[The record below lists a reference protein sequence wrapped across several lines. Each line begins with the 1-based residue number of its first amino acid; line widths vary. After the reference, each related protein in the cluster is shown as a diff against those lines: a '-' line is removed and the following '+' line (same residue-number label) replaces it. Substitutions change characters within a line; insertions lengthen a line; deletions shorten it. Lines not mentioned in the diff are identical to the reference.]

1 MGAGTAAHSRCAS
14 RAALHASTNVPASPS
29 DTSATVSNVNAGFVE
44 VIRPPGAPS
53 GGRPPIIEAT
63 VRVSE
68 AVPSR
73 ASVVRILSAS
83 RPLSF
88 AYLGTILHQS
98 LGTLLTVKSGYVE
111 RHTGRLVGLKD
122 VGIVDK
128 AIANSVPAIPRPI
141 VKRISGRYIAGDTLD
156 EAISEVRDLNE
167 QGCVATIDLL
177 GESTESKADATATL
191 RDYEK
196 VVDALDEHG
205 LDSGISVKLTGLG
218 LTLDEQL
225 CRANLEE
232 VVEYAKERGR
242 FVRVDMED
250 SPYTEATLRIVE
262 DTHAR
267 HGNTGAVLQAYMRR
281 SIEDVQLAIQAGYSV
296 RLCKG
301 IYDEPRSIAYKDFD
315 TVRQNYIFLLDELL
329 KGGVY
334 VGIATHDEF
343 LIWHA
348 LRLIHQL
355 EVPEDRYEF
364 QMLLGVDEELRSIL
378 VGAGHKLR
386 VYVPF
391 GEDWYEY
398 SSRRLK
404 ENPKIA
410 GYVARDVIG
419 GITAKVKR

>member
-1 MGAGTAAHSRCAS
+1 M
-14 RAALHASTNVPASPS
+14 
-29 DTSATVSNVNAGFVE
+29 
-44 VIRPPGAPS
+44 
-53 GGRPPIIEAT
+53 
-63 VRVSE
+63 
-68 AVPSR
+68 
-73 ASVVRILSAS
+73 
-83 RPLSF
+83 
-88 AYLGTILHQS
+88 
-98 LGTLLTVKSGYVE
+98 
-111 RHTGRLVGLKD
+111 
-122 VGIVDK
+122 GIVDK
-128 AIANSVPAIPRPI
+128 AIANSVPVIPRPI

-156 EAISEVRDLNE
+156 EAVSTVRDLNE

-177 GESTESKADATATL
+177 GESTESKADAAGKL
-191 RDYEK
+191 KDYKK
-196 VVDALDEHG
+196 VVDALEANG
-205 LDSGISVKLTGLG
+205 LKGGISVKLTGLG
-218 LTLDEQL
+218 LTLGEEL

-232 VVEYAKERGR
+232 IVEYAGARGR

-250 SPYTEATLRIVE
+250 SPHTQTTLNMVRE
-262 DTHAR
+262 MHSR
-267 HGNTGAVLQAYMRR
+267 HENTGAVLQAYMRR
-281 SIEDVQLAIQAGYSV
+281 SIEDVQRVIEAGFSV

-398 SSRRLK
+398 STRRLK

-419 GITAKVKR
+419 SITGKVKS

>member
-1 MGAGTAAHSRCAS
+1 
-14 RAALHASTNVPASPS
+14 
-29 DTSATVSNVNAGFVE
+29 
-44 VIRPPGAPS
+44 
-53 GGRPPIIEAT
+53 
-63 VRVSE
+63 
-68 AVPSR
+68 
-73 ASVVRILSAS
+73 
-83 RPLSF
+83 
-88 AYLGTILHQS
+88 
-98 LGTLLTVKSGYVE
+98 
-111 RHTGRLVGLKD
+111 

-128 AIANSVPAIPRPI
+128 AIAHSLPAVPRLI
-141 VKRISGRYIAGDTLD
+141 VKRISSRYIAGDTLD
-156 EAISEVRDLNE
+156 EAISTVRDLNA

-177 GESTESKADATATL
+177 GESTESKADAAATL

-196 VVDALDEHG
+196 VVDALEVHG

-232 VVEYAKERGR
+232 IVEYAKERGR
-242 FVRVDMED
+242 FVRVDMEN
-250 SPYTEATLRIVE
+250 SPYTEATLRIVH
-262 DTHAR
+262 DTYGH
-267 HGNTGAVLQAYMRR
+267 HENTGAVLQAYMRR
-281 SIEDVQLAIQAGYSV
+281 SIEDVQRVIDAGFSV

-355 EVPEDRYEF
+355 EVPEDCYEF

-398 SSRRLK
+398 STRRLK

-410 GYVARDVIG
+410 GYVTRDVIG
-419 GITAKVKR
+419 SITGSIKR

>member
-1 MGAGTAAHSRCAS
+1 MGVA
-14 RAALHASTNVPASPS
+14 
-29 DTSATVSNVNAGFVE
+29 
-44 VIRPPGAPS
+44 
-53 GGRPPIIEAT
+53 
-63 VRVSE
+63 
-68 AVPSR
+68 
-73 ASVVRILSAS
+73 
-83 RPLSF
+83 
-88 AYLGTILHQS
+88 
-98 LGTLLTVKSGYVE
+98 
-111 RHTGRLVGLKD
+111 
-122 VGIVDK
+122 DK
-128 AIANSVPAIPRPI
+128 AIANSVPIIPRPI
-141 VKRISGRYIAGDTLD
+141 VKKISSRYIAGDTLE
-156 EAISEVRDLNE
+156 EAVSTIRALNNE
-167 QGCVATIDLL
+167 GCVATIDLL
-177 GESTESKADATATL
+177 GESTESKADAASKL
-191 RDYEK
+191 KDYKK
-196 VVDALDEHG
+196 VVDALDEHD
-205 LDSGISVKLTGLG
+205 LNSGISVKLTGLG
-218 LTLDEQL
+218 LTLNEEL

-232 VVEYAKERGR
+232 IIEYAGARDR

-250 SPYTEATLRIVE
+250 SPYTEVTLNMVR
-262 DTHAR
+262 DMHGR
-267 HGNTGAVLQAYMRR
+267 HENTGAVLQAYMRR
-281 SIEDVQLAIQAGYSV
+281 SIEDVQNIIEAGFSV

-364 QMLLGVDEELRSIL
+364 QMLLGVDEQLRSIL

-398 SSRRLK
+398 STRRLK

-410 GYVARDVIG
+410 GYVTKDVIG
-419 GITAKVKR
+419 SITGRIKR

>member
-1 MGAGTAAHSRCAS
+1 MG
-14 RAALHASTNVPASPS
+14 V
-29 DTSATVSNVNAGFVE
+29 
-44 VIRPPGAPS
+44 
-53 GGRPPIIEAT
+53 
-63 VRVSE
+63 
-68 AVPSR
+68 
-73 ASVVRILSAS
+73 
-83 RPLSF
+83 
-88 AYLGTILHQS
+88 
-98 LGTLLTVKSGYVE
+98 
-111 RHTGRLVGLKD
+111 
-122 VGIVDK
+122 VDK
-128 AIANSVPAIPRPI
+128 AIANSVPIIPRPI
-141 VKRISGRYIAGDTLD
+141 VKKISSRYIAGDTLQ
-156 EAISEVRDLNE
+156 EAVSTIRDLNK

-177 GESTESKADATATL
+177 GESTESKADAVSKL

-196 VVDALDEHG
+196 VVDALDEHD

-218 LTLDEQL
+218 LTLNEEL

-232 VVEYAKERGR
+232 VIEYAAARNR

-250 SPYTEATLRIVE
+250 SPHTDKTLEIVH
-262 DTHAR
+262 DMYGR
-267 HGNTGAVLQAYMRR
+267 HENTGAVLQAYMRR
-281 SIEDVQLAIQAGYSV
+281 SIEDVQNIIASGFSV

-315 TVRQNYIFLLDELL
+315 TVRQNYIFLLEELL
-329 KGGVY
+329 EGGVY

-355 EVPEDRYEF
+355 EIPEDRYEF

-378 VGAGHKLR
+378 VEDGHKLR

-398 SSRRLK
+398 STRRLK

-410 GYVARDVIG
+410 GYVTKDVIG
-419 GITAKVKR
+419 SITDRLKR

>member
-1 MGAGTAAHSRCAS
+1 
-14 RAALHASTNVPASPS
+14 V
-29 DTSATVSNVNAGFVE
+29 GF
-44 VIRPPGAPS
+44 S
-53 GGRPPIIEAT
+53 
-63 VRVSE
+63 
-68 AVPSR
+68 
-73 ASVVRILSAS
+73 
-83 RPLSF
+83 
-88 AYLGTILHQS
+88 
-98 LGTLLTVKSGYVE
+98 
-111 RHTGRLVGLKD
+111 D

-141 VKRISGRYIAGDTLD
+141 VKRISSRYIAGDTLD
-156 EAISEVRDLNE
+156 KAISTVRGLNE
-167 QGCVATIDLL
+167 GGCLATIDLL
-177 GESTESKADATATL
+177 GESTESKGDATTTL

-196 VVDALDEHG
+196 VLDALDAHG
-205 LDSGISVKLTGLG
+205 LASGISVKLTGLG
-218 LTLDEQL
+218 LTLNEQL
-225 CRANLEE
+225 CRTNLEE
-232 VVEYAKERGR
+232 IVEYAKERGR

-267 HGNTGAVLQAYMRR
+267 YGNTGAVLQAYMRR
-281 SIEDVQLAIQAGYSV
+281 SIEDVQLAIRAGYSV

-391 GEDWYEY
+391 GRDWYEY
-398 SSRRLK
+398 STRRLK

-410 GYVARDVIG
+410 GYVARDLVG
-419 GITAKVKR
+419 GITARMKR

>member
-1 MGAGTAAHSRCAS
+1 M
-14 RAALHASTNVPASPS
+14 
-29 DTSATVSNVNAGFVE
+29 
-44 VIRPPGAPS
+44 
-53 GGRPPIIEAT
+53 
-63 VRVSE
+63 
-68 AVPSR
+68 
-73 ASVVRILSAS
+73 
-83 RPLSF
+83 
-88 AYLGTILHQS
+88 
-98 LGTLLTVKSGYVE
+98 
-111 RHTGRLVGLKD
+111 
-122 VGIVDK
+122 GIVDK
-128 AIANSVPAIPRPI
+128 AIANSVPVIPRPI
-141 VKRISGRYIAGDTLD
+141 VKKISSRYIAGDTLE
-156 EAISEVRDLNE
+156 EAVSTIRDLNNE
-167 QGCVATIDLL
+167 GCVATIDLL
-177 GESTESKADATATL
+177 GESTESKADAATTL
-191 RDYEK
+191 KDYKK
-196 VVDALDEHG
+196 VVDALDEHD
-205 LDSGISVKLTGLG
+205 LNSGISVKLTGLG
-218 LTLDEQL
+218 LTLNEEL

-232 VVEYAKERGR
+232 IIEYTAARDR

-250 SPYTEATLRIVE
+250 SPYTEKTLQIVHDMHE
-262 DTHAR
+262 R
-267 HGNTGAVLQAYMRR
+267 HENTGAVLQAYMRR
-281 SIEDVQLAIQAGYSV
+281 SIEDVQNIIESGFSV

-355 EVPEDRYEF
+355 EIPEDRYEF
-364 QMLLGVDEELRSIL
+364 QMLLGVDEQLRSIL

-398 SSRRLK
+398 STRRLK

>member
-1 MGAGTAAHSRCAS
+1 MG
-14 RAALHASTNVPASPS
+14 
-29 DTSATVSNVNAGFVE
+29 
-44 VIRPPGAPS
+44 VIDR
-53 GGRPPIIEAT
+53 
-63 VRVSE
+63 
-68 AVPSR
+68 
-73 ASVVRILSAS
+73 
-83 RPLSF
+83 
-88 AYLGTILHQS
+88 
-98 LGTLLTVKSGYVE
+98 
-111 RHTGRLVGLKD
+111 
-122 VGIVDK
+122 
-128 AIANSVPAIPRPI
+128 AIAETVPVIPRPI
-141 VKRISGRYIAGDTLD
+141 VRRISRRYIAGDTLD
-156 EAISEVRDLNE
+156 EAVETVRDLNG

-177 GESTESKADATATL
+177 GESTESKADAAATL
-191 RDYEK
+191 RDYKK
-196 VVDALDEHG
+196 VIDAIKAND

-218 LTLDEQL
+218 LTLDEEL

-232 VVEYAKERGR
+232 IVEYAGTKDR

-250 SPYTEATLRIVE
+250 SPYTGVTLDMVIDLHERRENV
-262 DTHAR
+262 
-267 HGNTGAVLQAYMRR
+267 GAVIQAYMRR
-281 SIEDVQLAIQAGYSV
+281 SLEDVCRLIEAGVTV

-301 IYDEPRSIAYKDFD
+301 IYDEPRKIAYKDFD

-329 KGGVY
+329 KGGSY

-364 QMLLGVDEELRSIL
+364 QMLLGVDEELRRIL

-391 GEDWYEY
+391 GEEWYEY

-410 GYVARDVIG
+410 GYVARDVLCSVASTI
-419 GITAKVKR
+419 KR